1 MTAKSRKGTLTKKNI
16 ITSAKQLFYENG
28 YNKTGIQDIADFA
41 DVKLGTITYYFK
53 KKDDMISDIY
63 NTFFMSLYE
72 YVSEA
77 SDKDLNLYTKYC
89 YTLVLYYD
97 AILSDSH
104 NALLYYEVMLKN
116 VSHAN
121 QIAIT
126 KTLNRSCLDFL
137 NKSYAEIDL
146 EIIAQAEYGARKELF
161 MNYYEGRL
169 KIDNETLCYYFVKN
183 LFKLMSLDGDMVQN
197 TMRQAFKFMKE
208 HKPEHIRFL
217 V

>member
-1 MTAKSRKGTLTKKNI
+1 MKAKSRKGTLTKRNI
-16 ITSAKQLFYENG
+16 ITAARQLFYENG

-63 NTFFMSLYE
+63 NTFFMALYD

-89 YTLVLYYD
+89 YTLVLYYH

-104 NALLYYEVMLKN
+104 NALLYYEVLLKN
-116 VSHAN
+116 VGYGS
-121 QIAIT
+121 QVAIT

-137 NKSYAEIDL
+137 NKSYADIDL
-146 EIIAQAEYGARKELF
+146 EIINQAEYGARKELF
-161 MNYYEGRL
+161 INYYEGRL
-169 KIDNETLCYYFVKN
+169 KVDPETLCYYFVKN
-183 LFKLMSLDGDMVQN
+183 LFRLMNLDSDMIQN
-197 TMRQAFKFMKE
+197 TLRQAFRFLKE
-208 HKPEHIRFL
+208 NNPEHIRFL